1 MCKYSDDDGDDN
13 DDPNHQIVND
23 HYTLSVIQA
32 KAILE
37 LRLQR
42 LTGME
47 RNKLEKETQELSEQI
62 NEYLIILSDKNKL
75 TNLIQTELDEVLSR
89 INDDRRTEINDSA
102 VDHDDEDLCKPF

>member
-1 MCKYSDDDGDDN
+1 M
-13 DDPNHQIVND
+13 
-23 HYTLSVIQA
+23 
-32 KAILE
+32 
-37 LRLQR
+37 QR

-89 INDDRRTEINDSA
+89 N
-102 VDHDDEDLCKPF
+102 